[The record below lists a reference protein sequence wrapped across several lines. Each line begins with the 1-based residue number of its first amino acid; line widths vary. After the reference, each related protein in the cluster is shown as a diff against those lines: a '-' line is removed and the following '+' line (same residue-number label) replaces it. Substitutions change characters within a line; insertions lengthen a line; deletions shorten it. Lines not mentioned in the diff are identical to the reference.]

1 MRQDDNAVSE
11 LLEDLAVFLDGRT
24 DQMQRT
30 MEQLNVLRA
39 AVIRRDERTMAEMLE
54 QTRQESQLRD
64 ELDAAQVVLGRRLAA
79 AFGLTEPVNLTRL
92 CAALD
97 AQQAERFRHKQQ
109 TLLALAKR
117 VRIEHS
123 ATEMLLR
130 ECARCNRQLL
140 EAIVGHSAQNN
151 TYDPQGQA
159 RRSMDGSL
167 VNVRY

>member
-1 MRQDDNAVSE
+1 MRQDDSALNE
-11 LLEDLAVFLDGRT
+11 LLENLAAFLDSRT

-30 MEQLNVLRA
+30 LEQLDSLRA
-39 AVIRRDERTMAEMLE
+39 AVIRRDERALAEMLE
-54 QTRQESQLRD
+54 QTRQDSQLRD
-64 ELDAAQVVLGRRLAA
+64 ELDAAQMVLGRRLAA
-79 AFGLTEPVNLTRL
+79 ALGLAEPVNLTRL

-97 AQQAERFRHKQQ
+97 AEQAQRFRRKQRD
-109 TLLALAKR
+109 LLELAEQ

-151 TYDPQGQA
+151 TYDPQGQTL
-159 RRSMDGSL
+159 RSMDGSL